1 MTDPIALRLT
11 RSVGASAVMTLLL
24 FAGATLYTATGGAA
38 RELLIKELLIN
49 LMLVLGLQ
57 VFIGNTGILSF
68 GHLAFAQIAAYTVA
82 LLTIPVAV
90 KSQQL
95 PDLPFGLGSVHM
107 AAFPATIV
115 AIAVTLVVGG
125 LIGVAVARAGGIA
138 ATMITL
144 AVLFVVDQLVKN
156 WQELTKGAG
165 GLSGVPTLSGTIWLW
180 VGGIV
185 GLFVAHWFAETR
197 PGRFAIATRED
208 EIAAPALGIGLFS
221 SRYAAWIVSMG
232 LVGLAGALRVQ
243 TIGST
248 SPRQYTLD
256 VSVLLLAMLV
266 VGGMRTPTGAVVGTI
281 VITVGNE
288 VFRQLGDPERLDVDR
303 LPDLFL
309 GVALLAVML
318 WRPGGLFGDTDLAAW
333 LRRRTRR
340 THAPVERRAP
350 TRTAT
355 LVADSVE
362 VRFGGFIA
370 LSDARLRVAPGEVV
384 GIIGPNGAGKTTLFN
399 VVTGL
404 VDPVSGTV
412 MLGDRNLSHAHPK
425 QVARAGLARTFQNL
439 RLFENLTVLENVT
452 LTALVSAKYR
462 PEEPPIDVAWLLRE
476 SGLAGL
482 EDRTART
489 LDYGNQRRLELAR
502 AAALSPEFLLLD
514 EPTSGMSD
522 EESLAMVERIRTM
535 AAAVGA
541 GVLVI
546 DHDLTFIT
554 TISDHIVALAE
565 GEVIAEG
572 TPDHIRHDPSVVA
585 AYLGSQARDEPAVSS
600 TGDSSPVPK
609 G

>member
-1 MTDPIALRLT
+1 MTEPISLRLG
-11 RSVGASAVMTLLL
+11 RSAGASAVMALVL
-24 FAGATLYTATGGAA
+24 FAGATLYTATGGSA

-49 LMLVLGLQ
+49 LVLVLGLQ

-68 GHLAFAQIAAYTVA
+68 GHLAFAQIAAYAVA

-90 KSQQL
+90 KAQQL
-95 PDLPFGLGSVHM
+95 PDLPFGLGSVHLS
-107 AAFPATIV
+107 AFPATVV
-115 AIAVTLVVGG
+115 AVVVALVIGGVIGIAVV
-125 LIGVAVARAGGIA
+125 RAGGIA

-165 GLSGVPTLSGTIWLW
+165 GLSGVPTLSGTTWLW
-180 VGGIV
+180 VGGII
-185 GLFVAHWFAETR
+185 GLFIAHWFAETR
-197 PGRFAIATRED
+197 RGRFAIATRED
-208 EIAAPALGIGLFS
+208 EIAAPALGIGLFG
-221 SRYAAWIVSMG
+221 SRYAAWIVSMA

-256 VSVLLLAMLV
+256 ITVLLLAMLV

-288 VFRQLGDPERLDVDR
+288 IFRQLGDPERLDINR

-309 GVALLAVML
+309 GVVLLAVML
-318 WRPGGLFGDTDLAAW
+318 RRPGGLLGDTDLAAW

-340 THAPVERRAP
+340 THEPVERPAP

-355 LVADSVE
+355 LTADSIE
-362 VRFGGFIA
+362 VRFGGFTA
-370 LSDARLRVAPGEVV
+370 LNDARVRVAPGEVV

-404 VDPVSGTV
+404 VHPVIGNVT
-412 MLGDRNLSHAHPK
+412 LGDRNLSQARPEE
-425 QVARAGLARTFQNL
+425 VARAGLARTFQNL
-439 RLFENLTVLENVT
+439 RLFANLSVLENVS
-452 LTALVSAKYR
+452 LAALSSAKYR
-462 PEEPPIDVAWLLRE
+462 PGEPPIDVAWLLRE

-482 EDRTART
+482 EDRIAGT

-522 EESLAMVERIRTM
+522 TESLAMVERIRTM

-546 DHDLTFIT
+546 DHDLAFIT

-572 TPDHIRHDPSVVA
+572 TPEQVRRDPKVMA
-585 AYLGSQARDEPAVSS
+585 AYLGSQASDEERRQ
-600 TGDSSPVPK
+600 
-609 G
+609 

>member
-1 MTDPIALRLT
+1 VTDPIWLRLS
-11 RSVGASAVMTLLL
+11 RSAGASAVMALVL
-24 FAGATLYTATGGAA
+24 FAGATLYTATGGLA
-38 RELLIKELLIN
+38 RDLLIKELLIN

-57 VFIGNTGILSF
+57 VFVGSTGILSF

-82 LLTIPVAV
+82 ILTIPVAV

-95 PDLPFGLGSVHM
+95 PDIPFGLGSVNM
-107 AAFPATIV
+107 AALPATVV
-115 AIAVTLVVGG
+115 AVAVALIVGG
-125 LIGVAVARAGGIA
+125 LIGIAVSRAGGIA

-165 GLSGVPTLSGTIWLW
+165 GLSGVPTLTGTTWLW

-185 GLFVAHWFAETR
+185 GLFIAHWFAETR
-197 PGRFAIATRED
+197 PGRFAVATRED
-208 EIAAPALGIGLFS
+208 EIAAPALGIGLFR
-221 SRYAAWIVSMG
+221 SRYVAWLVSMA

-256 VSVLLLAMLV
+256 VTVLLLAMLV

-281 VITVGNE
+281 LITVGNE
-288 VFRQLGDPERLDVDR
+288 IFRQLGDPTRLDITR

-309 GVALLAVML
+309 GVVLLAVML
-318 WRPGGLFGDTDLAAW
+318 WRPGGLLGDTDLAAW

-340 THAPVERRAP
+340 THEPVARRAP
-350 TRTAT
+350 ARTAT
-355 LVADSVE
+355 LSADSIE
-362 VRFGGFIA
+362 VKFGGFTA
-370 LSDARLRVAPGEVV
+370 LSDARVQVAPGEVV
-384 GIIGPNGAGKTTLFN
+384 GMIGPNGAGKTTLFN

-404 VDPVSGTV
+404 VNPVRGTV
-412 MLGDRNLSHAHPK
+412 LLGDKDLSHARPEH
-425 QVARAGLARTFQNL
+425 VARAGLARTFQNL
-439 RLFENLTVLENVT
+439 RLFENLTVLENVA
-452 LTALVSAKYR
+452 LTALVRAKYR
-462 PEEPPIDVAWLLRE
+462 PDEPPVDVAWLLRE

-482 EDRTART
+482 EDRTAST

-546 DHDLTFIT
+546 DHDLAFIT

-572 TPDHIRHDPSVVA
+572 TPEDVRRDPKVMA
-585 AYLGSQARDEPAVSS
+585 AYLGSQAGDDVAPAPRDA
-600 TGDSSPVPK
+600 GRQ
-609 G
+609 